1 MKTLLSGN
9 YAVAQFENIF
19 ENGFRNMRLH
29 IYRKNEQEWVYESF
43 ITLKVHT
50 TGPVQILAFSLSG
63 SKATITAET
72 NTGIEIFEYHQINGG
87 QWRIAHTSHQF
98 KPGYGGQYQRF
109 QKWSKQSLQKVRSYM
124 RVPMPS
130 LAGV

>member
-9 YAVAQFENIF
+9 YAVAQFENTC

-43 ITLKVHT
+43 IALRVHT
-50 TGPVQILAFSLSG
+50 MAPVQIAAFTLLGKKAIITTESNSG
-63 SKATITAET
+63 T
-72 NTGIEIFEYHQINGG
+72 EIFEYQQLSGG
-87 QWRIAHTSHQF
+87 QWRIVHSSHQF

-109 QKWSKQSLQKVRSYM
+109 QKWSKQSIQKMRSYM
-124 RVPMPS
+124 RVPVPTF
-130 LAGV
+130 AGV